1 MLVEKYCD
9 GWSGRT
15 VMMCAGKAGK
25 VDIFA
30 DKTER
35 GRNTQ
40 TGRQTHRASLSKIKY
55 FTIAIIFCFSTGF
68 FLGGHHSVVWLKKF
82 QPSRGRAKILDMA
95 LPHTMD
101 EEEGEGDDL
110 DLQPAVPEDV
120 QAVMVAAEE
129 GNASAL
135 SRALGEKIFKNQ
147 SCFWL
152 CNSHLRS

>member
-1 MLVEKYCD
+1 
-9 GWSGRT
+9 
-15 VMMCAGKAGK
+15 MCAGKAGK

-30 DKTER
+30 DKRER
-35 GRNTQ
+35 EKQADTQ
-40 TGRQTHRASLSKIKY
+40 TDRASLSKIKF

-101 EEEGEGDDL
+101 EEEREGDDL

-135 SRALGEKIFKNQ
+135 SRALGEKKLKIL
-147 SCFWL
+147 FWAFQL
-152 CNSHLRS
+152 ALEILDLPSFPTFC

>member
-1 MLVEKYCD
+1 
-9 GWSGRT
+9 
-15 VMMCAGKAGK
+15 
-25 VDIFA
+25 
-30 DKTER
+30 
-35 GRNTQ
+35 
-40 TGRQTHRASLSKIKY
+40 
-55 FTIAIIFCFSTGF
+55 
-68 FLGGHHSVVWLKKF
+68 
-82 QPSRGRAKILDMA
+82 MA

-135 SRALGEKIFKNQ
+135 SRALGEKNKNKK

>member
-1 MLVEKYCD
+1 
-9 GWSGRT
+9 
-15 VMMCAGKAGK
+15 
-25 VDIFA
+25 
-30 DKTER
+30 
-35 GRNTQ
+35 
-40 TGRQTHRASLSKIKY
+40 
-55 FTIAIIFCFSTGF
+55 
-68 FLGGHHSVVWLKKF
+68 
-82 QPSRGRAKILDMA
+82 MA

-135 SRALGEKIFKNQ
+135 SRALGEIKIKAL
-147 SCFWL
+147 CLL

>member
-1 MLVEKYCD
+1 
-9 GWSGRT
+9 
-15 VMMCAGKAGK
+15 MCAGKAGK

-30 DKTER
+30 ERER
-35 GRNTQ
+35 G
-40 TGRQTHRASLSKIKY
+40 GEISLSKIQY
-55 FTIAIIFCFSTGF
+55 FTIAKICFSTSF
-68 FLGGHHSVVWLKKF
+68 FLGDHHTVCLKF
-82 QPSRGRAKILDMA
+82 QPSRGGAKILDMA

-135 SRALGEKIFKNQ
+135 SRALGEIKIKAL
-147 SCFWL
+147 CLL

>member
-1 MLVEKYCD
+1 MQGRLEK
-9 GWSGRT
+9 WTSLQTRE
-15 VMMCAGKAGK
+15 
-25 VDIFA
+25 
-30 DKTER
+30 ER
-35 GRNTQ
+35 EKHTD
-40 TGRQTHRASLSKIKY
+40 RQTHRASLSSKIKF
-55 FTIAIIFCFSTGF
+55 FTIATIFCFSTGF

-135 SRALGEKIFKNQ
+135 SRALGENIFKNQ
-147 SCFWL
+147 SCFGL